1 MLVKPEW
8 LKMRKI
14 EVMEIIIEGTNL
26 LKKVKQSRIKN
37 NEVVKVVEE
46 MK

>member
-8 LKMRKI
+8 LKVRKI
-14 EVMEIIIEGTNL
+14 EVVEIIIEGTNL